1 MKRYLLFLTFLITCW
16 FSYSCSSERQNE
28 PEAVVTDSVPSLV
41 MQIQKCSRLYTTEY
55 HIHKIVTHDDVVR
68 LKGNFMRQDFDIPLP
83 LGERKIAIP
92 MDATLKAYIDFSDF
106 SEKNIERDGD
116 RITILLPDPKI
127 TLTSSKINQKEIK
140 EYVGLT
146 RSHFTDKELSNYE
159 QQGRKAILY
168 NIPDMDLLPTAQENA
183 ARVLVPLISQMGYK
197 DENITIA
204 FRKNLSIQQLINSS
218 LEQP

>member
-92 MDATLKAYIDFSDF
+92 MDATLKAYIDFSQFTED
-106 SEKNIERDGD
+106 NVERDGE
-116 RITILLPDPKI
+116 RITILLPDPQVVMTSTKI
-127 TLTSSKINQKEIK
+127 DRDKVR

-146 RSHFTDKELSNYE
+146 RSHFTDKELTAYE
-159 QQGRKAILY
+159 QQGRQAIL
-168 NIPDMDLLPTAQENA
+168 NTIPELGINEAAQANA
-183 ARVLVPLISQMGYK
+183 AQVLVPMLVEMGYRE
-197 DENITIA
+197 ENITIA
-204 FRKNLSIQQLINSS
+204 FRKNLNILQLINSS
-218 LEQP
+218 LEKK